1 MLSFTAG
8 HKGRLCAH
16 VFGQGHRRPCAHE
29 AERGRPARLEAQASR
44 HPADPEKVLR
54 PEAARR
60 RAGRLVSGRVRAGNY
75 TALAKAGAPAGLDS
89 CSAHSYHRPLSRPLH
104 TSLLRRP
111 LLAASTDA
119 CRVTTQAPRP
129 PAGRSTKPRGLNDTA
144 SRRAPRL
151 PARAPPRP
159 LHVSPNCVAR
169 RGTPPR
175 RRVPLVASR
184 RAGADAAKKK
194 LGSSAPLK
202 GGDLDAQMDRPLG
215 WAGKGRPETYP
226 VTAAPPPHRFIRF
239 IRPPPQC
246 GGLPRPPQ
254 LMCEDPSDLLPAGCL
269 ATRLCWRAVR
279 AARPRPL
286 SPL

>member
-159 LHVSPNCVAR
+159 LHVPPNCSPQR
-169 RGTPPR
+169 HTTPPACSPR
-175 RRVPLVASR
+175 REQARGRGRGQEEAR
-184 RAGADAAKKK
+184 EQCAAQ
-194 LGSSAPLK
+194 
-202 GGDLDAQMDRPLG
+202 GGRSGRPDGPAARLG
-215 WAGKGRPETYP
+215 WK
-226 VTAAPPPHRFIRF
+226 
-239 IRPPPQC
+239 RPP
-246 GGLPRPPQ
+246 
-254 LMCEDPSDLLPAGCL
+254 
-269 ATRLCWRAVR
+269 
-279 AARPRPL
+279 
-286 SPL
+286 